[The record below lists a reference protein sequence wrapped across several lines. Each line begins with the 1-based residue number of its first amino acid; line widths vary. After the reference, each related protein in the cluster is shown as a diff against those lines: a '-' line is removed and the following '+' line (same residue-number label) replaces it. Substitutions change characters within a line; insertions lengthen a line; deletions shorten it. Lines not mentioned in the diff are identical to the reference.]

1 MSVKRLLRRTLKAF
15 QHWLANDAATTK
27 AAQRPFDNTYEW
39 LSQSFLHVLNDPLS
53 SRRPAYIWGVLQGVA
68 LAKVLRY
75 PRVSVIEFGV
85 AGGAGLLSLERIAEL
100 VEEMVN
106 IKIEVH
112 GFDSGK
118 GLPVFKDYRD
128 MPYLSAEGFFPM
140 EKEKLLERLNRAQ
153 LHMGLV
159 ELTVPEFLQGPVAPV
174 AFISFDLDMYTSTRQ
189 ALSLLNGDPDR
200 LLPRIPC
207 FFDDTMGYCANDYAG
222 ERLAIAEFNAEHSMR
237 KLCPH
242 YGLKFFVPGEHRD
255 AMWPNQMYFAHLLE
269 HPSYNTSAIVN
280 RGSTID
286 IDGAIEFSRS

>member
-15 QHWLANDAATTK
+15 QHWLANDAAATK
-27 AAQRPFDNTYEW
+27 AAPLPFDNTYEW
-39 LSQSFLHVLNDPLS
+39 LCQSFLHVLNDPLS
-53 SRRPAYIWGVLQGVA
+53 RRRPPYVWGVLQGVA
-68 LAKVLRY
+68 LAKVLGY

-100 VEEMVN
+100 VEQMVN

-118 GLPVFKDYRD
+118 GLPIIKDYRD
-128 MPYLSAEGFFPM
+128 MPYLWAEGFFPM
-140 EKEKLLERLNRAQ
+140 EKGKLLERLNRAQ

-207 FFDDTMGYCANDYAG
+207 FSTT
-222 ERLAIAEFNAEHSMR
+222 
-237 KLCPH
+237 P
-242 YGLKFFVPGEHRD
+242 
-255 AMWPNQMYFAHLLE
+255 W
-269 HPSYNTSAIVN
+269 AIVPTTTLEK
-280 RGSTID
+280 G
-286 IDGAIEFSRS
+286 